1 MLDNKNL
8 QNKLNVLDSKKQP
21 KVTVGKSVPSKRLG
35 NNGSMHIGLMADG
48 VKLFVKYNGEWHQTS
63 LDRLSN
69 INQKNKGLTNKFIN
83 TLLLRF
89 FDADTSHYAGL
100 KAHSTTTTSQDYVL
114 PAAPPASDKVLQ
126 SDSSGNLTWESLP
139 VPDSIADDNMLGNIS
154 GSTGV
159 ATALTA
165 SQVRTLINVENGAT
179 ADQTQG
185 DINGLA
191 ITTTGALNGGSITSG
206 FGNID
211 VGSSTIDTTGN
222 VSVGDLQV
230 NGNDINFDAASSNIA
245 IDASAH
251 DTVGKNL
258 AILAGNT
265 TAGTTDDIAGG
276 HISLYAGRGK
286 GSGSGGSIKLYVADG
301 GSSGSSLNAYATAM
315 TIDDDLK
322 LTAKG
327 DVEVD
332 GGDLYVKGASGY
344 VAEMFIIA
352 DDGEDNADEWKI
364 SAADAAGSNIF
375 SFSNKISGSH
385 VNHFYIN
392 PNATVASSSATLAGS
407 LAVNG
412 TNGITAGAVIWQ
424 SFPFIASSI
433 TASRGFYFRDND
445 DPEDFRK
452 WDEFDADMVLVYG
465 RIYGHYVVPE
475 DCTLKH
481 MRGIVANDGSTDDVI
496 INVWYC
502 LQTNIQTDTTSTT
515 FTKAGSDTDVT
526 IGTSEVGVQFNE
538 DYDVDLTAGSIVIPT
553 IKNGGAGFDSFLG
566 SLTLKFITR

>member
-63 LDRLSN
+63 LDRLSK

-191 ITTTGALNGGSITSG
+191 ITTTGALNSGSMTSG

-211 VGSSTIDTTGN
+211 TGSSTIDTTGAVSTGALTCTTIDTGQGANEVYDMDQN
-222 VSVGDLQV
+222 VKTDSSVG
-230 NGNDINFDAASSNIA
+230 FAA
-245 IDASAH
+245 
-251 DTVGKNL
+251 
-258 AILAGNT
+258 
-265 TAGTTDDIAGG
+265 
-276 HISLYAGRGK
+276 
-286 GSGSGGSIKLYVADG
+286 
-301 GSSGSSLNAYATAM
+301 
-315 TIDDDLK
+315 
-322 LTAKG
+322 
-327 DVEVD
+327 
-332 GGDLYVKGASGY
+332 
-344 VAEMFIIA
+344 
-352 DDGEDNADEWKI
+352 
-364 SAADAAGSNIF
+364 
-375 SFSNKISGSH
+375 
-385 VNHFYIN
+385 
-392 PNATVASSSATLAGS
+392 
-407 LAVNG
+407 
-412 TNGITAGAVIWQ
+412 ITSGAVIWQ
-424 SFPFIASSI
+424 SFPFYVPSASNG
-433 TASRGFYFRDND
+433 TFYFLDVD
-445 DPEDFRK
+445 DTANSYRR
-452 WDEFDADMVLVYG
+452 WDTTDASPTAFDYRGVS
-465 RIYGHYVVPE
+465 GHFVVPE
-475 DCTLKH
+475 DCTL
-481 MRGIVANDGSTDDVI
+481 VAMHGVISNGSSTNNPTVHVYHGTVTEAASNTTLASAG
-496 INVWYC
+496 NVV
-502 LQTNIQTDTTSTT
+502 
-515 FTKAGSDTDVT
+515 VT
-526 IGTSEVGVQFNE
+526 IGTARVPYKFSKE
-538 DYDVDLTAGSIVIPT
+538 DFDTDLSAGNIVIPMISHADASGT
-553 IKNGGAGFDSFLG
+553 RTLQG

>member
-1 MLDNKNL
+1 MMPNPKLGSSGDFAVFRKSNENVILFFKINRDWVQLNKHLRLKGNPKGDEL
-8 QNKLNVLDSKKQP
+8 AKFENSLTLNPIKNMSFKNDEGL
-21 KVTVGKSVPSKRLG
+21 KVKT
-35 NNGSMHIGLMADG
+35 
-48 VKLFVKYNGEWHQTS
+48 
-63 LDRLSN
+63 
-69 INQKNKGLTNKFIN
+69 INQAEDDTDKF
-83 TLLLRF
+83 L
-89 FDADTSHYAGL
+89 
-100 KAHSTTTTSQDYVL
+100 V
-114 PAAPPASDKVLQ
+114 
-126 SDSSGNLTWESLP
+126 SDSG
-139 VPDSIADDNMLGNIS
+139 VIKYRDGKQIA
-154 GSTGV
+154 
-159 ATALTA
+159 
-165 SQVRTLINVENGAT
+165 
-179 ADQTQG
+179 G
-185 DINGLA
+185 DIGES
-191 ITTTGALNGGSITSG
+191 IVTTGALDSGSITSG

-211 VGSSTIDTTGN
+211 IGSSTIDTTGN